1 MSLSKEEE
9 RRQAA
14 ELLKSIQN
22 SEGVEEEKKQAAELL
37 KAIKN
42 EERKEAEKRQAI
54 DLLKTFE
61 NKERVLLSTN
71 PKNSQSDSSFQ
82 SGPKQ
87 KSTNYPSRKQSK
99 KILKGFIEKLSHVG
113 KAEGLGDFSTKKFFG
128 GIKKQY
134 SEEDVVNTL
143 FVGTASTTPNINAIT
158 TQYPEPWLFLR
169 LIIASVILFYG
180 FVFLFNQ
187 SENPNL
193 IPGIIFSGSFAIP
206 ISTLVLFF
214 ELNIR
219 RNVPFW
225 TVMRVLLAGAIL
237 SFFITQILLSNT
249 SDIFSTTGA
258 WSAALLEEPAKLIAL
273 IILTRGK
280 RKYPYILNGL
290 LLGAAVGCGFA
301 TFESAGYAL
310 NNLAID
316 GVESMIS
323 IIQLRGV
330 LSPFM
335 HIIWTAVAGAAL
347 WRVQRDG
354 SFYIGLLKKKE
365 FYEPFRAI
373 IICHVIWNSGL
384 LYRIPFYGGYIFIG
398 LIAWILA
405 LSLVNLGIKQ
415 IADEK
420 AGKQIFKTIK

>member
-1 MSLSKEEE
+1 REEE

-14 ELLKSIQN
+14 DLLKSIRN
-22 SEGVEEEKKQAAELL
+22 KERKEKEKKQA
-37 KAIKN
+37 N
-42 EERKEAEKRQAI
+42 
-54 DLLKTFE
+54 DLLKTIG
-61 NKERVLLSTN
+61 NKENIGSS
-71 PKNSQSDSSFQ
+71 NSNTRQSDSFFQ
-82 SGPKQ
+82 NDSKQ
-87 KSTNYPSRKQSK
+87 KNRNGQYRKQSN
-99 KILKGFIEKLSHVG
+99 ISDSFIKNLSHLG
-113 KAEGLGDFSTKKFFG
+113 GAEGLGDFSTKKFFG
-128 GIKKQY
+128 GIKKKY

-143 FVGTASTTPNINAIT
+143 FVGTASTTPHINEIQT
-158 TQYPEPWLFLR
+158 KYPEPWLFLR

-180 FVFLFNQ
+180 FIFLFNQ

-214 ELNIR
+214 EFNIR

-273 IILTRGK
+273 IILTRGTRK
-280 RKYPYILNGL
+280 KYPYILNGL

-301 TFESAGYAL
+301 AFESAGYAL
-310 NNLAID
+310 NSLASD

-347 WRVQRDG
+347 WRVQKGG
-354 SFYIGLLKKKE
+354 SFYIGLLKKRE
-365 FYEPFRAI
+365 FYLPFRAVI
-373 IICHVIWNSGL
+373 LCHVIWNSGL